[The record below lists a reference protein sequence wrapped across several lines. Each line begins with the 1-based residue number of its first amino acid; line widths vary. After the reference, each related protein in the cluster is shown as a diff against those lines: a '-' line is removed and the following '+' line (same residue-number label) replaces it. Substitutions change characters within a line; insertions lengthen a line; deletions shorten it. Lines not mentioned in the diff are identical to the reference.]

1 LQLGFSEEAVPRANI
16 ETRVD
21 IKLAAGEE
29 KQRKE
34 MTAVRAKILLVDD
47 EERIL
52 DQMRWA
58 LEAEY
63 DVFTAS
69 NESEALGTF
78 ERERIGVVTLDLSL
92 NPGNPEDLT
101 GLGLLERM
109 LAQEPSVRVIVV
121 TGNNDQTTALQAL
134 RFGAFDYYSKP
145 VCLEDLKVMI
155 QRACHIYRI
164 YQRLHQSYPGAKN
177 EFHGI
182 IGSSKGMQDIFRFIE
197 RVALSDISVLICGE
211 SGTGKELVAHAI
223 HRQSPRKNN
232 PFVVVNCGAI
242 PENLLES
249 ELFGHEKGAFTGAYT
264 QKKGKFELAH
274 TGTLF
279 LDEIGELV
287 PSLQVKLLRFLQD
300 CKLERVGGNQS
311 IELDVRIIAATNR
324 DLKQDIQNR
333 LFREDLYY
341 RLKVVP
347 LEIPA
352 LRERKDDIPLL
363 AQYFL
368 RKYCRENHKPLI
380 SLSSKAEAALLLH
393 SWPGNVR
400 ELENVINRA
409 VVLSSYPVLKP
420 SDLGLKVERD
430 PSDVNLKF
438 AKSAMEI
445 DYIKRA
451 LARNNGVVSRA
462 AKDLGISRVNLYEL
476 IDKYKIDIQEFKATN
491 MRSKQ
496 QLITREVSSLGRS
509 KI

>member
-1 LQLGFSEEAVPRANI
+1 V
-16 ETRVD
+16 
-21 IKLAAGEE
+21 K
-29 KQRKE
+29 
-34 MTAVRAKILLVDD
+34 AKVLLVDD
-47 EERIL
+47 EENIL
-52 DQMRWA
+52 EQMRSA
-58 LEAEY
+58 LETEY
-63 DVFTAS
+63 EVFTAS
-69 NESEALGTF
+69 NESDAITTF
-78 ERERIGVVTLDLSL
+78 ERERTAVVTLDLSL
-92 NPGNPEDLT
+92 NPGNSEDLT

-109 LAQEPSVRVIVV
+109 LAQEPATRVIVV
-121 TGNNDQTTALQAL
+121 TANNDQTTALQAVRL
-134 RFGAFDYYSKP
+134 GAFDYYSKP
-145 VCLEDLKVMI
+145 VRLEDLKVMI

-164 YQRLHQSYPGAKN
+164 YQNYPGSGN

-182 IGSSKGMQDIFRFIE
+182 IGSSTGMQDIFRFIE
-197 RVALSDISVLICGE
+197 RVALSDISVLIGGE

-249 ELFGHEKGAFTGAYT
+249 ELFGHEKGAFTGAYA

-274 TGTLF
+274 TGSLF

-287 PSLQVKLLRFLQD
+287 PTLQVKLLRFLQD
-300 CKLERVGGNQS
+300 RKIERVGGNQS

-324 DLKQDIQNR
+324 DLKQDIENR

-347 LEIPA
+347 LELPA
-352 LRERKDDIPLL
+352 LRERRDDIVQL

-368 RKYCRENHKPLI
+368 RKYCRENHKPPV
-380 SLSSKAEAALLLH
+380 SLSSEAEAALMRH
-393 SWPGNVR
+393 PWPGNVR
-400 ELENVINRA
+400 ELENLINRA

-420 SDLGLKVERD
+420 SDLGLKLERG

-438 AKSAMEI
+438 AKTAMEI
-445 DYIKRA
+445 DYITRA
-451 LARNNGVVSRA
+451 LSRNKGVVTRA

-476 IDKYKIDIQEFKATN
+476 IDKYKIQIQEFKVTR

-496 QLITREVSSLGRS
+496 QVIAREVSSLGSS
-509 KI
+509 KN